1 MSKQMHGTGICDCCD
16 GRRKLTPVSLEN
28 QPGLDQIAYR
38 VGTHASFKATMLTS
52 IAEQSR
58 LRQLTTRQDDDPS
71 IALIDG
77 WASVLDVLSFY
88 QERIANEGFLSTAT
102 ERRSVLELARSI
114 GYELSGGV
122 AANTYL
128 TFTVES
134 PRQSTPETNLQLQSQ
149 IPDPVIV
156 EKGTKVQSIPGPDEL
171 PQIFETSERLE
182 ARSCWQDMKVIPDK
196 PITLKGMKELF
207 LKGLY
212 NTLKTGDYLL
222 LVTKTANKNSELT
235 ISTMQ
240 TLRIVSI
247 KLVTSAWLEQVKQE
261 YTQLTLDGNIRFEP
275 TDVYLWRVQAK
286 HFGYN
291 APDWKSMPTSFKD
304 GYPGS
309 NANKP
314 EWPSFNISVNI
325 SCELD
330 NYYPQIVKGQ
340 YLLLKYDSTEILST
354 IHQAVEITKSDFTL
368 TSKSSRITYQDIL
381 CGSPS
386 NYDDINNKRREIV
399 VFADNLKL
407 ELLGYKY
414 KKEILNNSLSINK
427 TSVSLRPGQLIS
439 IIGSDVQSGKT
450 QGEVCKI
457 LYVTQSKND
466 FTTLTFEKPLIYKYL
481 PESVSVN
488 GNVVPAT
495 HGESK
500 VEVLGG
506 GDASQPFQRVMLKQ
520 SPLTFVPAS
529 TPSGSAT
536 TLSVRVND
544 ILWEEVQ
551 SLYQQPPDKKC
562 YITRMS
568 DDGQVTV
575 QFGDGING
583 ARVPPGNEN
592 IKAEYRT
599 GIGLEGQVKAGQ
611 LSMLLTRTNGLKD
624 VINPTAPTGAEDPEK
639 LDQARK
645 NAPMTVL
652 TLDRIVSP
660 QDYEDFALAFAGIAK
675 AKVALLTSGEQTI
688 VHLTVAAPQAK
699 IIPTDSATLRQ
710 LKEAID
716 QARYPRH
723 RVVIDSITE
732 SSIKRFGFSARLL
745 IESSYIAEKVELE
758 VRSLLLRAFSF
769 ESRQFGQSVSESEI
783 TSIVQRVKGV
793 VAVLNV
799 KLSLQSNSVT
809 PSIVATKA
817 QMTSMISPF
826 RIAPN
831 VSAFPSKIR
840 LLRNKR
846 LQAIIIPKVAKI
858 DNQNLKITP
867 AELCVIDPNNLTLT
881 MERA

>member
-16 GRRKLTPVSLEN
+16 GRRKLTPASLEN

-38 VGTHASFKATMLTS
+38 VGTHGSFKATMLTS
-52 IAEQSR
+52 LAEQSR
-58 LRQLTTRQDDDPS
+58 LRKLTTRQDDDPS

-114 GYELSGGV
+114 GYELRGGV

-128 TFTVES
+128 TFTVEL

-156 EKGTKVQSIPGPDEL
+156 EKGTKVQSIPGLDEL

-182 ARSCWQDMKVIPDK
+182 ARSCWQDMQILPPDLYSVAYNDLFVLIKGNDSNIKPGDHLLLKKDDDCKIRKVID
-196 PITLKGMKELF
+196 TVSVSSSLLKDTGNE
-207 LKGLY
+207 Y
-212 NTLKTGDYLL
+212 N
-222 LVTKTANKNSELT
+222 
-235 ISTMQ
+235 
-240 TLRIVSI
+240 RI
-247 KLVTSAWLEQVKQE
+247 KLDQNAGFS
-261 YTQLTLDGNIRFEP
+261 GNNV
-275 TDVYLWRVQAK
+275 DVYLLQLKAK
-286 HFGYN
+286 LFGYN
-291 APDWKSMPTSFKD
+291 APDAKAMPAEIKTH
-304 GYPGS
+304 
-309 NANKP
+309 
-314 EWPSFNISVNI
+314 FNITNNEWQNMTLSNKTIIDLDLCYKQINMGQQVVVVSPGQNPICATI
-325 SCELD
+325 S
-330 NYYPQIVKGQ
+330 K
-340 YLLLKYDSTEILST
+340 
-354 IHQAVEITKSDFTL
+354 VEEKTVADFTITSLVTTITLNKAL
-368 TSKSSRITYQDIL
+368 TSVS
-381 CGSPS
+381 
-386 NYDDINNKRREIV
+386 RREV
-399 VFADNLKL
+399 TVFADPKKL
-407 ELLGYKY
+407 DLAKY
-414 KKEILNNSLSINK
+414 NVETNNSISNKLRLAKPIYILNPGRLVSIVG
-427 TSVSLRPGQLIS
+427 TESGT
-439 IIGSDVQSGKT
+439 GKT
-450 QGEVCKI
+450 VGEVSVI
-457 LYVTQSKND
+457 SNVEEEGDTLIITFQKN
-466 FTTLTFEKPLIYKYL
+466 LIYNYL
-481 PESVSVN
+481 PHSVSVN
-488 GNVVPAT
+488 ANVVPAT

-529 TPSGSAT
+529 TPSGSMT

-645 NAPMTVL
+645 NAPMTVM

-675 AKVALLTSGEQTI
+675 AKVALLTSGEQTF

-732 SSIKRFGFSARLL
+732 SSIKKFKFSARLL
-745 IESSYIAEKVELE
+745 VDSAYIAEKVEFE
-758 VRSLLLRAFSF
+758 VRNLLLKVFSF

-783 TSIVQRVKGV
+783 VGVAQKVKGV
-793 VAVLNV
+793 IAVLDV
-799 KLSLQSNSVT
+799 KLSIENTDQNL
-809 PSIVATKA
+809 IVAN
-817 QMTSMISPF
+817 M
-826 RIAPN
+826 
-831 VSAFPSKIR
+831 
-840 LLRNKR
+840 
-846 LQAIIIPKVAKI
+846 AKI
-858 DNQNLKITP
+858 NSQAEITP
-867 AELCVIDPNNLTLT
+867 AELCLIDPSNLTLT
-881 MERA
+881 KERA